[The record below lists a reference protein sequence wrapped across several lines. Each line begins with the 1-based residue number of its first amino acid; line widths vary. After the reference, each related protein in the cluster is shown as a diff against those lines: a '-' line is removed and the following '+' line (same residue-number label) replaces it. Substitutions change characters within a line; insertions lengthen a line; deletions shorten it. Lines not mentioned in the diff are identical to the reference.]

1 MEHPAPLAR
10 PLPWR
15 TTALVAAAFATF
27 EFILLL
33 LVGLAFVRHSFS
45 SGGSAAPTQASSA
58 RNEAPDRV
66 KASVPAARLPR
77 EHTSVLVLNG
87 NGRQGAAGEA
97 ADAVRSLRYVVAG
110 TSNAPRTDFRRSIVM
125 FRRGYRGEAV
135 RLARDLRIRRVA
147 PLDGLRPRDLQG
159 AQVALVVGRS

>member
-1 MEHPAPLAR
+1 M
-10 PLPWR
+10 
-15 TTALVAAAFATF
+15 
-27 EFILLL
+27 
-33 LVGLAFVRHSFS
+33 
-45 SGGSAAPTQASSA
+45 
-58 RNEAPDRV
+58 
-66 KASVPAARLPR
+66 
-77 EHTSVLVLNG
+77 LVLNG